1 MAASSPTLQ
10 LAEIGQIMVTAH
22 DLDRAVAFYR
32 DVLGMPF
39 LFQVPTMAF
48 FQCGPVR
55 LMLGVPETAEFDHP
69 ASIIYYRVDDIAAT
83 HRALEDRGVEFHAAP
98 ALVHRADDHELW
110 LAFFRDSESNA
121 AALMSEVQT

>member
-83 HRALEDRGVEFHAAP
+83 HRALEDRGVEFHTAP